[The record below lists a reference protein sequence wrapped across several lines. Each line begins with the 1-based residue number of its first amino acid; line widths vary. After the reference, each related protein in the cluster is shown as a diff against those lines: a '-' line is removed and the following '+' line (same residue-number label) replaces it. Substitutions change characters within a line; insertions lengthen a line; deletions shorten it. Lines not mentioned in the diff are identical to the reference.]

1 MGRKGEFKAGTE
13 MPLTAR
19 FHGSCSVMFG
29 PIDSLSSGMADAFH
43 KHSAAENELAMLRV
57 EIAKWQQRVPKITEL
72 LRKRSDALA
81 ASEQLNRQLRR
92 ALAEEQEKFA
102 QISGTTGIPATSLN
116 RPEFE
121 EEVIALRFES
131 VRLKKE
137 LGSLETRN
145 RMLAETV
152 EVLTHQ
158 FSRANTE
165 RLAFR
170 LARESAPGNLS
181 NEARDA
187 LTQTSTP
194 LTEPTPPDLLQIR
207 GVGIKTRR
215 RLVEAGI
222 NSVESLALIIP
233 ETLDDPG
240 SPLFS
245 LGSRIRRERW
255 LEQARQLLDSG
266 VTVIG

>member
-1 MGRKGEFKAGTE
+1 MG
-13 MPLTAR
+13 
-19 FHGSCSVMFG
+19 
-29 PIDSLSSGMADAFH
+29 DAFQ
-43 KHSAAENELAMLRV
+43 KRAAAENELAMLRV

-72 LRKRSDALA
+72 LRNRSDALA

-92 ALAEEQEKFA
+92 ALAEEQEKSA
-102 QISGTTGIPATSLN
+102 QLSDKYGIPVTEGART
-116 RPEFE
+116 ETE
-121 EEVIALRFES
+121 EEAIALRFELF
-131 VRLKKE
+131 RLKKE

-165 RLAFR
+165 LLAFR
-170 LARESAPGNLS
+170 RARDLAPNKLP
-181 NEARDA
+181 NEAKDVPA
-187 LTQTSTP
+187 PISVLP
-194 LTEPTPPDLLQIR
+194 VEPTLPALLQIR
-207 GVGIKTRR
+207 GVGIKTRQ

-222 NSVESLALIIP
+222 NSVEDLALIGP
-233 ETLDDPG
+233 ETLDDPA

-255 LEQARQLLDSG
+255 VEQARQLLDRYVAPAG
-266 VTVIG
+266 

>member
-1 MGRKGEFKAGTE
+1 MG
-13 MPLTAR
+13 
-19 FHGSCSVMFG
+19 
-29 PIDSLSSGMADAFH
+29 DAFQ
-43 KHSAAENELAMLRV
+43 KRAAAENELAMLRV

-72 LRKRSDALA
+72 LRNRSDALA

-92 ALAEEQEKFA
+92 ALAEEQEKSA
-102 QISGTTGIPATSLN
+102 QLGDKYGIPVTEGART
-116 RPEFE
+116 ETE
-121 EEVIALRFES
+121 EEAIALRFELF
-131 VRLKKE
+131 RLKKE

-165 RLAFR
+165 LLAFR
-170 LARESAPGNLS
+170 RTRDLASNKLP
-181 NEARDA
+181 NEAKDVPA
-187 LTQTSTP
+187 PISVLP
-194 LTEPTPPDLLQIR
+194 VEPTLPALLQIR
-207 GVGIKTRR
+207 GVGIKTRQ

-222 NSVESLALIIP
+222 NSVEDLALIGP
-233 ETLDDPG
+233 ETLDDPA

-255 LEQARQLLDSG
+255 VEQARQLLDRYVAPAG
-266 VTVIG
+266 